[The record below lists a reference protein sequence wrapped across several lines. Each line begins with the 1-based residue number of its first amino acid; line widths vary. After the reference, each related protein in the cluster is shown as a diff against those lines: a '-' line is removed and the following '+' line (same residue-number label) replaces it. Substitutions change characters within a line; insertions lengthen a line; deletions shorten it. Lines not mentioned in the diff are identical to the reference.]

1 MIEIKSKREIELIKE
16 ACKIVALVHKKLE
29 EMIKPGITTF
39 ELDKIAEK
47 VIRENGGIPAQKGYP
62 SYQKGVPD
70 FPSTICAS
78 VNDEVIHG
86 IPSNRVHLKDGDVVS
101 IDLVA
106 LKNGYNGDAAR
117 THIVGEGSK
126 EAKKLLEVTKQ
137 AFFEGIKFAK
147 PGYRIGDISYA
158 IGEYVE
164 KNGFS
169 VVKEFQGH
177 GIGREM
183 HEDPGIPN
191 YGKPGRGAKIESR
204 HDTCNRTY
212 GNCR

>member
-16 ACKIVALVHKKLE
+16 ACRIVALVHKKME
-29 EMIKPGITTF
+29 EVIKPGISTG
-39 ELDKIAEK
+39 ELDRIAEK
-47 VIRENGGIPAQKGYP
+47 IIRENGGIPAQKGYP
-62 SYQKGVPD
+62 SYEKNVPN

-78 VNDEVIHG
+78 INDEVIHG
-86 IPSNRVHLKDGDVVS
+86 IPSNRVKLRDGDIVS

-117 THIVGEGSK
+117 TFIVGNASE
-126 EAKKLLEVTKQ
+126 EAKRLVDITKK
-137 AFFEGIKFAK
+137 AFFEGIKYAK
-147 PGYRIGDISYA
+147 PGFRIGDISHA
-158 IGEYVE
+158 IGEFAE
-164 KNGFS
+164 KNGYS

-191 YGKPGRGAKIESR
+191 YGKAR
-204 HDTCNRTY
+204 
-212 GNCR
+212 